1 MTPWQKEHLLY
12 LEKTGQVDSTIQL
25 EEEEKIEESTD
36 EVEVSEEIQEE
47 SDERVSFADRL
58 PKIKEYRSKKLYQR
72 LFLLILLFLLP
83 LLGTLYYISP
93 LSKVSAITVM
103 GNQKVPTET
112 IVNESNLK
120 NDESLW
126 AQFFN
131 RKTTVQQIKEKA
143 PRVEHATIQ
152 IVHWNQLQIN
162 VTEYQEVAWL
172 VEGKEYLPI
181 LASGYVIQEPQKEAG
196 QDKVIFEGFK
206 DKKVILRTLKAYD
219 KLPKEIQEGIS
230 QVKYAPTK
238 SNDQLLNLYMNDGNQ
253 VIVNISNMSSQME
266 YYPQVAK
273 EMDKKGVIDME
284 VGIFAYPYQV
294 SESTIETTA
303 EEKK

>member
-12 LEKTGQVDSTIQL
+12 LEKTGQVDPTIQL
-25 EEEEKIEESTD
+25 EEEEIEEATD

-47 SDERVSFADRL
+47 TDERVSFADRL

-72 LFLLILLFLLP
+72 LFLLILLFLFP

-93 LSKVSAITVM
+93 LSKVSAITVV

-143 PRVEHATIQ
+143 PRVENATIQ

-206 DKKVILRTLKAYD
+206 DKKVILRALKAYD

-294 SESTIETTA
+294 SESTTETEA
-303 EEKK
+303 EEKE

>member
-72 LFLLILLFLLP
+72 LLLLILLFLLP

-196 QDKVIFEGFK
+196 QGKVIFEGFK

>member
-1 MTPWQKEHLLY
+1 LTPWQKEHLLY